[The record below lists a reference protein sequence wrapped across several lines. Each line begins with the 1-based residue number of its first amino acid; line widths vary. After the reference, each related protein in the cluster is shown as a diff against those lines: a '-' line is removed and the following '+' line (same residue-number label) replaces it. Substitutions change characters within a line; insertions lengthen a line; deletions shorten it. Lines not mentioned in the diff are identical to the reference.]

1 MKSLILLSGFLIL
14 CGCEE
19 LPFTNEDIIVN
30 QPKERKN
37 TKEEIKELD
46 SLQTESN
53 PPLPERKEEV
63 PVIQEEDKT
72 EIQATEETPLEE
84 EKENEE
90 PHLLEEEITFI
101 SEDLELKEDT
111 VIQNRQVVLDMVK
124 IKTFEHNLFIIA
136 EEFVSNHSIIRN
148 FPEGEKAKK
157 FQNGRNGGNILI
169 ETEKAIG
176 ELQLVL
182 NGEEAGRVPRRRT
195 ISKEHKERLRGEK
208 GRDGQNATYR
218 RFCRNMTI
226 PLALRLISVPFVS
239 SALPVGRCFEVC
251 SSLPTEGEDGRKGLR
266 GVPGFNGKNGGSSG
280 SFHLK
285 AFEFSDFHLVNIK
298 STPGLASPG
307 GKGSH
312 GGYGGKR
319 GRNGIDSKG
328 LCKKQKLSQPDSGDR
343 GRRGVHGK
351 DGRDGTKGEVCIEKL
366 ISSKEQGIRTIKTQS
381 EVETVCEDIGEG
393 RSCREVLVQKKENT
407 ICY

>member
-1 MKSLILLSGFLIL
+1 MKNLILLSGFLIF

-19 LPFTNEDIIVN
+19 LPFTNEDITASTEK
-30 QPKERKN
+30 PKN
-37 TKEEIKELD
+37 TREEIKEPD
-46 SLQTESN
+46 NIQTESK
-53 PPLPERKEEV
+53 PPLPERKEEA

-72 EIQATEETPLEE
+72 EAQTTEENPVEE

-90 PHLLEEEITFI
+90 PPFLEEEITLI

-111 VIQNRQVVLDMVK
+111 VIQNRKVILDMVM
-124 IKTFEHNLFIIA
+124 IKTFEHDLFIRA

-157 FQNGRNGGNILI
+157 FQNGRNGGSILI
-169 ETEKAIG
+169 EVEKAIG

-182 NGEEAGRVPRRRT
+182 NGEEAGHVPKRNL
-195 ISKEHKERLRGEK
+195 ISTEHKERLRGQK
-208 GRDGQNATYR
+208 GRNGRDAVYQKV
-218 RFCRNMTI
+218 CRKMII
-226 PLALRLISVPFVS
+226 PLALQSISIPLFS
-239 SALPVGRCFEVC
+239 SSSPIKRCREVC
-251 SSLPTEGEDGRKGLR
+251 IALPTEGEDGGKGLR
-266 GVPGFNGKNGGSSG
+266 GVPGYNGKDGGDSG

-298 STPGLASPG
+298 NTPGLGSPG

-312 GGYGGKR
+312 GGFGGKR
-319 GRNGIDSKG
+319 GRNGIDRKG
-328 LCKKQKLSQPDSGDR
+328 LCRKHKLSQPDSGDK

-351 DGRDGTKGEVCIEKL
+351 DGRDGQKGEVCIEKI
-366 ISSKEQGIRTIKTQS
+366 ISSAEQGIRTIKTQD
-381 EVETVCEDIGEG
+381 EVKIICEDSGEG
-393 RSCREVLVQKKENT
+393 RSCWEVLVQKKENT